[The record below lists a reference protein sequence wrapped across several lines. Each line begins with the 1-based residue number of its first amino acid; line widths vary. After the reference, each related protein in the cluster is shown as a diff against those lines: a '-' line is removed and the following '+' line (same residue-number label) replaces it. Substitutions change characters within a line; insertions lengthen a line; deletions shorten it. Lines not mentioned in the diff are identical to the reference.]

1 MAPQDITVRTAALED
16 TDAIAR
22 IYSALWCNWMVESG
36 ATEDALLCSR
46 FNTVMQAQCS
56 PIALV
61 AEAEGEIVAACYVGA
76 YDAGE
81 PRANPYWQDSYD
93 ELLAQATERAKTAD
107 DNLEGSLFGD
117 SREKATG
124 NRFGASESPYADG
137 QLNLIIILPEW
148 QGQGLGR
155 MLIERAREEMRNL
168 GCRKFF
174 LMTDCNSDWQFYEHL
189 GMVRI
194 AEDHSQDTG
203 DGFIVY
209 IYGSEC

>member
-1 MAPQDITVRTAALED
+1 MAPQDITVRTATLED

-22 IYSALWCNWMVESG
+22 IYSALWCNWMVKSG
-36 ATEDALLCSR
+36 ATDDALLCSR

-61 AEAEGEIVAACYVGA
+61 AEAENEVVAACYVGI
-76 YDAGE
+76 YDDGV

-93 ELLAQATERAKTAD
+93 KLLAQATERAKTAD

-124 NRFGASESPYADG
+124 NRFGAGESPYADG

-155 MLIERAREEMRNL
+155 MLIERAREEMRSL
-168 GCRKFF
+168 GCKKFF

-189 GMVRI
+189 DMMRI